1 VRSTA
6 IHSAASSIRSA
17 AVQIPASRLA
27 LVMVKKYNLQNR
39 RYIGSKHKL
48 LDWIYGNVDEL
59 SDVSSFFDVFAG
71 TGVVAQRFLGTHK
84 RIVLN
89 DFLYSNEVIYQAFF
103 NSNEVDYPRLES
115 LANELYEQ
123 SVASRAQNYFDK
135 HFGDKFFSK
144 RDARAIG
151 FIRERLQKSLHA
163 GTISEQEFHVLL
175 ASLIYSADK
184 ISNTVGHYDAYIKTG
199 SLSDR
204 FEYNLIQNLDTRNN
218 EIEIFRGDA
227 NHTATQVVADI
238 AFLDPP
244 YNSRQYSRFYH
255 VLENLAE
262 WKKPKL
268 FGTALKPEP
277 DNISEY
283 SKTSAP
289 KVFAD
294 LVDKLDCKYVVVTY
308 NNTFQSK
315 SSSSRNKIT
324 LEEITEIL
332 ELKGTTKVLSRSHR
346 FFNSGKTDFDDHR
359 EYLFITKV
367 AK

>member
-1 VRSTA
+1 
-6 IHSAASSIRSA
+6 
-17 AVQIPASRLA
+17 
-27 LVMVKKYNLQNR
+27 MGKKYDLQNR

-48 LDWIYGNVDEL
+48 LDWIYENVEEL
-59 SDVSSFFDVFAG
+59 AEGSSFFDVFAG
-71 TGVVAQRFLGTHK
+71 TGVVANRFLNSKK

-103 NSNEVDYPRLES
+103 NSNDVNYDRLDF
-115 LANELYEQ
+115 LVAEL
-123 SVASRAQNYFDK
+123 STLSRLSKTQNYFDK

-144 RDARAIG
+144 KDARAIG
-151 FIRERLQKSLHA
+151 FIRQRLQDDFNNEA
-163 GTISEQEFHVLL
+163 ITQTEFYVLL

-184 ISNTVGHYDAYIKTG
+184 ISNTVGHYDAYIKG
-199 SLSDR
+199 GKLPER
-204 FEYNLIQNLDTRNN
+204 FEFNLIQNIDTSGV
-218 EIEIFRGDA
+218 EIQIIRGDA
-227 NHTATQVVADI
+227 NEAADHVVADI

-268 FGTALKPEP
+268 YGTALKPDP
-277 DNISEY
+277 QNISDY

-294 LVDKLDCKYVVVTY
+294 LVDKLNCKYVVVTY
-308 NNTFQSK
+308 NNTFKSK
-315 SSSSRNKIT
+315 SSSSKNKIT

-332 ELKGTTKVLSRSHR
+332 NRKGSTTVLSKSHR
-346 FFNSGKTDFDDHR
+346 FFNSGKTDFDDHK
-359 EYLFITKV
+359 EFLFITKV
-367 AK
+367 GS